1 LEFRFSGDKSSN
13 KESVNPSDN
22 ETTFYLVRHGEAE
35 HNVLGIL
42 SSWPEKRIFHLT
54 ENGKLRVSAVAEELS
69 DKKIGKLYSSP
80 ITRTLETAR
89 IISERIGVGITVDER
104 LRETDFGVYD
114 CGTFAARDE
123 KYATDLDRLDTDIAE
138 IEGLRHVRERIVSFL
153 GDVMNR
159 DAGEKIVI
167 VSHGDPLEVMRGVL
181 LGQTLEE
188 SLLDWAPEKGSMTE
202 VVVLGDFLA
211 A

>member
-1 LEFRFSGDKSSN
+1 MEQLN
-13 KESVNPSDN
+13 N

-54 ENGKLRVSAVAEELS
+54 EKGRTKVSETAEELS
-69 DKKIGKLYSSP
+69 EKGIGKLYSSP

-89 IISERIGVGITVDER
+89 IISERIGIGIVVDER

-114 CGTFAARDE
+114 CGSFEARAM
-123 KYATDLDRLDTDIAE
+123 KYVTDLDRLDTDIAE

-153 GDVMNR
+153 TDIMKS
-159 DAGEKIVI
+159 DAGKRIVI
-167 VSHGDPLEVMRGVL
+167 VSHGDPIEVMRGVL

-188 SLLDWAPEKGSMTE
+188 SLLDFAPKKGSVTE
-202 VVVLGDFLA
+202 VIVSSDILPV
-211 A
+211 